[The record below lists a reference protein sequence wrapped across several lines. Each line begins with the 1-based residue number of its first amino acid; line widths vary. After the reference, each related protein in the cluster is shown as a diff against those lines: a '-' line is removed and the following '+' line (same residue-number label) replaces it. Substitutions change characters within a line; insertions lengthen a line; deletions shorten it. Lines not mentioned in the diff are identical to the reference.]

1 MKDFKVTPEMLKVLE
16 QVLVLV
22 AVNPV
27 VASKMSAFAKEKP
40 EEKKE
45 EKKD

>member
-16 QVLVLV
+16 QVL
-22 AVNPV
+22 PV